1 MREIIDAKVQRWSIP
16 PKQLSLQMGV
26 GVSLSYTTNIDVY
39 VWLDE
44 QCLAFIIFHTAVLQ
58 CCSAGLDV
66 TWDFPLILYC
76 MSFFYFVL

>member
-44 QCLAFIIFHTAVLQ
+44 QCLASSLFSPLQ
-58 CCSAGLDV
+58 TCSVGLDV

-76 MSFFYFVL
+76 MSFFSLLL